1 MPPSKKEVEAAYQ
14 RNAKIYDFA
23 VKFFYR
29 LIGLRIEEY
38 RSHAV
43 ELLRLKKGDCVL
55 ELGCGTGLNFP
66 YLMKQIG
73 AEGKLIGVDI
83 SSEML
88 SCAEQRIKRSNW
100 DNVEL
105 VHSDLAFYDYHAE
118 INAVLATGVF
128 GYVDERDKILENISK
143 SLAQNS
149 RLVIV
154 DGKRPDRWPLWAFK
168 LFAWASSPFG
178 VTQAYFDNHTWEYV
192 ERYFH
197 DSTFEEAYGG
207 LLYISSGV
215 TNE

>member
-1 MPPSKKEVEAAYQ
+1 MPKSKKEVEAAYQ

-29 LIGLRIEEY
+29 LIGLKIEEY
-38 RSHAV
+38 RSRSV

-55 ELGCGTGLNFP
+55 DLGCGTGLNFP
-66 YLMKQIG
+66 HLMKQIG
-73 AEGKLIGVDI
+73 TEGKLIGVDI

-88 SCAEQRIKRSNW
+88 SCAQERVRCSNW

-105 VHSDLAFYDYHAE
+105 IHSDLRSYDYHAE
-118 INAVLATGVF
+118 INGVLATGVF

-143 SLAQNS
+143 SLAPNS

-154 DGKRPDRWPLWAFK
+154 DGKQPHRWPLWVFK
-168 LFAWASSPFG
+168 LFVWASSPFG
-178 VTQAYFDNHTWEYV
+178 VTQDYFDNHTWEYV
-192 ERYFH
+192 ERYFS
-197 DSTFEEAYGG
+197 DTTFEEVYGG

-215 TNE
+215 TST